1 MKPSSP
7 HRNALARVSTNLAFG
22 LSAFVLFAGL
32 HPAMPADAALPTLL
46 YLFAAIAIAGCLN
59 WGTDDGHSGTP
70 FRRLLSCL
78 LLGSSLA
85 TLPWLSGALPF
96 FPFVMG
102 TGFVSRWWLYSL
114 ETRDLVAADRQR
126 LALPC
131 LAARLRRAVT
141 WITGAAIPLLIF
153 SGLPPFPLLFLSF
166 GLTVF
171 SQWTVAE
178 EAVWAPA
185 SRNRTDARVRIP

>member
-1 MKPSSP
+1 MKSSSP

-22 LSAFVLFAGL
+22 LTPFALFAGL
-32 HPAMPADAALPTLL
+32 HPAMPADAALPPLL
-46 YLFAAIAIAGCLN
+46 YLLAAIAIAGCLN
-59 WGTDDGHSGTP
+59 LGTGEAHPGTP

-85 TLPWLSGALPF
+85 ALPWHAGSLPF
-96 FPFVMG
+96 FPVVMG
-102 TGFVSRWWLYSL
+102 TGFVSRWGLYSL
-114 ETRDLVAADRQR
+114 ETRDLVVADRQR

-131 LAARLRRAVT
+131 LATRLRRAVT
-141 WITGAAIPLLIF
+141 WITGAVIPLLVF
-153 SGLPPFPLLFLSF
+153 SGLPAIPLLFLSC

-178 EAVWAPA
+178 EAIWPPV
-185 SRNRTDARVRIP
+185 SRNRTDARSGTP

>member
-22 LSAFVLFAGL
+22 LSAFALFACL
-32 HPAMPADAALPTLL
+32 HPAMPAEAALPTLL
-46 YLFAAIAIAGCLN
+46 YLLVVIAIAGCLSP
-59 WGTDDGHSGTP
+59 GTDDSHPGTP

-78 LLGSSLA
+78 LLGSSLSA
-85 TLPWLSGALPF
+85 LPWHTGALPF
-96 FPFVMG
+96 FPLIMG

-114 ETRDLVAADRQR
+114 ETRDLVTADRQR

-131 LAARLRRAVT
+131 LATRLRRAIT
-141 WITGAAIPLLIF
+141 WITGAVIPLLVF
-153 SGLPPFPLLFLSF
+153 SGLPPVPLLFLSF

-178 EAVWAPA
+178 EAVWSPVA
-185 SRNRTDARVRIP
+185 RNPPDAGIGIQ

>member
-7 HRNALARVSTNLAFG
+7 HRNAVARVSTNLAFG
-22 LSAFVLFAGL
+22 LSAFTLFAGL

-46 YLFAAIAIAGCLN
+46 YLLAAIAIAGCLN
-59 WGTDDGHSGTP
+59 PGTDDSHSGTP

-85 TLPWLSGALPF
+85 ALPWHTGALPF
-96 FPFVMG
+96 FPFIMG
-102 TGFVSRWWLYSL
+102 TGFVSRWWLHLL
-114 ETRDLVAADRQR
+114 ETRDLVTADRHR

-131 LAARLRRAVT
+131 LATRLRRTIT
-141 WITGAAIPLLIF
+141 WITGAAIPLLIL
-153 SGLPPFPLLFLSF
+153 SGLPPFPLLLLSF

-178 EAVWAPA
+178 EAFWAPV
-185 SRNRTDARVRIP
+185 SRNRTDARIVIP